1 MKWEDLREVGRKS
14 GYKTLTIWHYQSDDC
29 LINPNKHHVKPSYR
43 PLHMGYTPMLASAKE
58 YELEGESL
66 LLLQHQD
73 KDKPI
78 V

>member
-1 MKWEDLREVGRKS
+1 MSNQAID
-14 GYKTLTIWHYQSDDC
+14 HY
-29 LINPNKHHVKPSYR
+29 
-43 PLHMGYTPMLASAKE
+43 MGYTPMLASAKE
-58 YELEGESL
+58 YGLEGESL